1 MEEGEYTSGLEED
14 GEEASEWEE
23 EEDTSG
29 LEEEEKEDSELEKE
43 GLEATVLYKEQ
54 HSTFQPH
61 TMVNTKHGFEIP
73 SEGLENIIIKEV
85 EDTDQEEEEGS
96 EWELEVF
103 LTWEEGKDLEVK

>member
-43 GLEATVLYKEQ
+43 GLEATVL
-54 HSTFQPH
+54 
-61 TMVNTKHGFEIP
+61 
-73 SEGLENIIIKEV
+73 
-85 EDTDQEEEEGS
+85 
-96 EWELEVF
+96 
-103 LTWEEGKDLEVK
+103 